1 MRPRI
6 VLVFAVLALA
16 ASQAVT
22 LSPAAAT
29 GTTEALVTTGSPSG
43 TFPQNKQNE
52 PAVAIDPNH
61 PFLAVAG
68 SNDEIDV
75 APCGTDTATSSSP
88 CPFTPGVGTSGDYFS
103 VDSGHTWTQP
113 TYTGWSARTGTS
125 QVGSIGTLPWY
136 FENGL
141 VSDGDPALAFGPAP
155 GSGGFS
161 WSNGSRLYY
170 ANLTSNFSAK
180 RSDASFKGVEGIGV
194 SRLDVPA
201 SATASTVPGIFS
213 DKGSW
218 KVPVVIPASMS
229 AAAFADKEQVWA
241 DNSSSSAHFGNA
253 YVCFGDFVGGPSVG
267 SAAVR
272 EVFARST
279 DGGATWT
286 KQILQQTTS
295 SASGIFGLLSGT
307 TGCTIRTDSQGRVF
321 VFWLGFNQSTNTSGI
336 YMDVSTN
343 GGASFSGPRR
353 IFVVHHTGILDPVL
367 GRFTMDGIAG
377 ARDDLSDAPSVDI
390 ANGSPGGTGATDRIV
405 LTWVD
410 GGGGLNHEHVM
421 FATSIDGGVHWK
433 GVNGGSAPSE
443 IEASGDRGYYSAAAI
458 SPDGSEVTVVYND
471 WTQDYKTSTIGSANA
486 RPLEAVLL
494 HASVSGGN
502 VGPFSE
508 AFRTNTSTS
517 DARGSS
523 QNGLTAEFLG
533 DYVYAAATNSFAV
546 AVYNDVRNASD
557 CPAVDTWRMDLR
569 TEKSPPPP
577 PAPNIQCPNTFG
589 NSDIFS
595 VSTG

>member
-1 MRPRI
+1 MRSRI
-6 VLVFAVLALA
+6 VLVLAVLALA
-16 ASQAVT
+16 ASQAAT
-22 LSPAAAT
+22 SSPAAAT
-29 GTTEALVTTGSPSG
+29 STTEALVTTGSPSG
-43 TFPQNKQNE
+43 PFPQNKQNE

-61 PFLAVAG
+61 PFLLVAG
-68 SNDEIDV
+68 SNDEIDL

-88 CPFTPGVGTSGDYFS
+88 CPFTPGVGTSGVYFS
-103 VDSGHTWTQP
+103 VNSGHTWTQP

-201 SATASTVPGIFS
+201 SATASTVPSIFS
-213 DKGSW
+213 DKSSW

-229 AAAFADKEQVWA
+229 TAAFADKEQVWA
-241 DNSSSSAHFGNA
+241 DNSSSSSHFGNA
-253 YVCFGDFVGGPSVG
+253 YVCFGDFVGGPGVG

-286 KQILQQTTS
+286 KQILQQNTS

-390 ANGSPGGTGATDRIV
+390 ANGAPDGTGGTDRIV

-410 GGGGLNHEHVM
+410 GGDGLNHEHVM
-421 FATSIDGGVHWK
+421 FATSTDGGVHWK

-443 IEASGDRGYYSAAAI
+443 IETSGDRGYYSAAAI
-458 SPDGSEVTVVYND
+458 SPNGSEVTVVYND

-494 HASVSGGN
+494 DASVSGGN
-502 VGPFSE
+502 VGSFSE
-508 AFRTNTSTS
+508 AFRTDTSTS

-523 QNGLTAEFLG
+523 QNNLAGEFLG

-557 CPAVDTWRMDLR
+557 CSAVDTWRMDLR
-569 TEKSPPPP
+569 TEKFPPPP
-577 PAPNIQCPNTFG
+577 PAPNIDCPNTFG